1 MSWFSRRLLRADDD
15 MEMNRVVKSNS
26 DLPASA
32 ASRLGQRLRELR
44 VNAPVPL
51 TQRKLAQLLGASPS
65 TVSMEEK
72 GERLP
77 SPARLT
83 SYARL
88 FSSPRSFAG
97 EPRLLEK
104 EDLTDEELETFNALE
119 HELLELRREA
129 STEGVSWESAAP
141 ERIWQFT
148 DRAPITIVCADVP
161 MEKDKR
167 PSYWDP
173 EDRNYVRAASFADL
187 DALLDLSGHLRA
199 ENPATT
205 VRIRAA
211 TEVDREEMGGHL
223 VVLGGVAWNRHTRR
237 LFSQLSLPVRQLPK
251 RDDIFESIVT
261 DGEPEEFAP
270 VFDDTGAMVE
280 DVGLFARGPNPQD
293 PAGTLTICGGITT
306 RGVRGAVLCFAD
318 PALHDLREKN
328 QRYIVERFAGHED
341 YGFLL
346 RVELLPGG
354 DRQPSTPDLTRDETR
369 LLEWSDGLVRAGSAG
384 DR

>member
-1 MSWFSRRLLRADDD
+1 LVQLRLPRADDD
-15 MEMNRVVKSNS
+15 MEMKRVVKSNS
-26 DLPASA
+26 DLQAS

-44 VNAPVPL
+44 AKAPVPL
-51 TQRKLAQLLGASPS
+51 TQRRLADLLGASPS

-104 EDLTDEELETFNALE
+104 EDLTDEELERFNALE

-129 STEGVSWESAAP
+129 STQGVSGESAAP
-141 ERIWQFT
+141 EGIWQFT
-148 DRAPITIVCADVP
+148 DGAPITIVCADVP

-167 PSYWDP
+167 PSYWNP

-187 DALLDLSGHLRA
+187 DALLELFGHLRA

-211 TEVDREEMGGHL
+211 TEVVREEIGGHL
-223 VVLGGVAWNRHTRR
+223 VLLGGTAWNPYTRR
-237 LFSQLSLPVRQLPK
+237 PSHLRLPIRQLPD
-251 RDDIFESIVT
+251 RGDVFETIAT
-261 DGEPEEFAP
+261 DGKPQEFAP
-270 VFDDTGAMVE
+270 IVDDTGAMVE

-293 PAGTLTICGGITT
+293 PAGTLTICSGITT

-346 RVELLPGG
+346 RVELLPGP
-354 DRQPSTPDLTRDETR
+354 DRQPSTPDLSRDETR
-369 LLEWSDGLVRAGSAG
+369 LLEWCDGHLQAGSAG
-384 DR
+384 GR

>member
-1 MSWFSRRLLRADDD
+1 LVQLRLPPADDD
-15 MEMNRVVKSNS
+15 MEMKRVVKSS
-26 DLPASA
+26 SELPAS

-44 VNAPVPL
+44 VSAPVQL
-51 TQRKLAQLLGASPS
+51 TQRRLAVLLGTSPS

-88 FSSPRSFAG
+88 FSSPRSFADG
-97 EPRLLEK
+97 GRLLEK
-104 EDLTDEELETFNALE
+104 EELTDEELEAFEALE

-141 ERIWQFT
+141 ERIWRFT
-148 DRAPITIVCADVP
+148 DGAPITIVCADVP
-161 MEKDKR
+161 LEKESR
-167 PSYWDP
+167 PSYWNP

-199 ENPATT
+199 ENPDTT

-211 TEVDREEMGGHL
+211 TEVVREEMGGHL
-223 VVLGGVAWNRHTRR
+223 VVLGGVAWNRYTRH
-237 LFSQLSLPVRQLPK
+237 LFAQLSLPVRQLPK
-251 RDDIFESIVT
+251 RDDVFEVT
-261 DGEPEEFAP
+261 ATEGEPEEFAP
-270 VFDDTGAMVE
+270 VFDETGAMVE
-280 DVGLFARGPNPQD
+280 DVGLFARSRNPQD
-293 PAGTLTICGGITT
+293 PAGTLTICGGVTT

-318 PALHDLREKN
+318 PVLHDLREKN
-328 QRYIVERFAGHED
+328 QRYIAERFAGHED

-354 DRQPSTPDLTRDETR
+354 DRQPNTPDLSRDETR
-369 LLEWSDGLVRAGSAG
+369 LLEWSDGHVQAGSAG